1 MMKLMIHLVTGS
13 GAESHEYKEWDVV
26 TSFCSAE
33 QLAFQQFF
41 CGKIQ
46 HYSPTRVVL
55 LVVISS

>member
-1 MMKLMIHLVTGS
+1 MIHLVTGS